1 MSDLRRVAIVGL
13 GLIGGS
19 IGLGLRARRKDLEV
33 IGIARTEKAAADA
46 VAKGAATLGSADLQA
61 AEAADLVIV
70 ATPLPEMRP
79 LLARLG
85 RIVKEATLVTDVGSV
100 KTPVMAWA
108 EELLPSP
115 DRFLAGHPMAGK
127 AESGLRAA
135 EATLFRGAPWI
146 FTPRPGSD
154 RDRFFEVVRLVQDLG
169 AKPVWMTA
177 DEHDRRVALVSHLAI
192 TVSAAYVAAVKA
204 APGWAQAIEIA
215 GPGFRDM
222 VRLAGSDPDLS
233 AAIAQAN
240 RQELLAAIER
250 FESALRKFRRH
261 LEENTPSIWE
271 LFEESKRVHDQWTA
285 G

>member
-1 MSDLRRVAIVGL
+1 MSGLRRVAIVGP

-19 IGLGLRARRKDLEV
+19 IGLAIRARRPELEV
-33 IGIARTEKAAADA
+33 IGIARKEAAAAEA
-46 VAKGAATLGSADLQA
+46 VTRGAATVGSADLQVA
-61 AEAADLVIV
+61 SAADLVIV

-79 LLARLG
+79 VLARLG
-85 RIVKEATLVTDVGSV
+85 RILPETTLVTDVGSV
-100 KTPVMAWA
+100 KAPVVAWA
-108 EELLPSP
+108 EELLPAP
-115 DRFLAGHPMAGK
+115 ERFLAGHPMAGK

-135 EATLFRGAPWI
+135 EATLFQGAPWI
-146 FTPRPGSD
+146 FTPRPDAD
-154 RDRFFEVVRLVQDLG
+154 RIRFAEVVRLVQDLG
-169 AKPVWMTA
+169 ANPVWMTA

-204 APGWAQAIEIA
+204 APGWANAVEIA

-222 VRLAGSDPDLS
+222 IRLAGSDPDLS
-233 AAIAQAN
+233 AAIARAN
-240 RQELLAAIER
+240 RQELLAAIEH
-250 FESALRKFRRH
+250 FEAALRKFRRH